1 MNAPT
6 EPITELELHAYIDG
20 ELPPDRQRAVVAL
33 LERDPA
39 LAQRAAAFMAD
50 KQRLAA
56 AFGPIAGQPLP
67 AAWIARIR
75 TAPRP
80 RRVGPADWRA
90 IAASVLLCCGLG
102 GGGAWLLRP
111 PADTILADAERA
123 HDDAAPGAALPPA
136 GARDDG
142 LRATLGLKVR
152 APDLAALGYRLTGV
166 RVLTLGAGG
175 HAAELVYQDAHAL
188 RLTIYV
194 RKSAGAARFD
204 LLRRGRLRVCIWQD
218 DVVGAVITGEMSAG
232 AMMRVASRAYA
243 DLDL

>member
-1 MNAPT
+1 MTPPANPV
-6 EPITELELHAYIDG
+6 TELELHAYIDG
-20 ELPPDRQRAVVAL
+20 ELPPDRRREVGAL

-56 AFGPIAGQPLP
+56 AFDPIAAQPLP

-80 RRVGPADWRA
+80 RRPGPADWRA
-90 IAASVLLCCGLG
+90 IAAAVLLCLGLG
-102 GGGAWLLRP
+102 SGGAWLLRP

-123 HDDAAPGAALPPA
+123 HDAAAPGVTPPPT
-136 GARDDG
+136 GARDDV
-142 LRATLGLKVR
+142 LRTALGLPVR

-166 RVLTLGAGG
+166 QILTLGSGA
-175 HAAELVYQDAHAL
+175 HAAELVYQDAQAV

-204 LLRRGRLRVCIWQD
+204 LLRRGSLRVCIWQD
-218 DVVGAVITGEMSAG
+218 DVVGAVITGQMSAG